1 LALPGFRSS
10 LIAGTLAAIGASLC
24 CVAPL
29 LLLALG
35 IGGAWIGSL
44 TALDPYRPLLVALP
58 LVFLVFAFRGL
69 YRRPARDC
77 ATEAACANP
86 VVLRRQR
93 QAFWLVSP
101 WLLVLLAIPWLAPLF
116 Y

>member
-29 LLLALG
+29 L
-35 IGGAWIGSL
+35 
-44 TALDPYRPLLVALP
+44 